1 MEDEMTITFKGG
13 LRVDA
18 VQDGIEVETDQL
30 PSDGGEGAAPPPF
43 LHFLA
48 SIGTCAGLYVLRFCQ
63 LRKIPTDDIRLVQ
76 RIERG
81 KTGRLE
87 EVRIDIEVPP
97 EFPEKYHRA
106 LVAAANAC
114 AVKKSIV
121 SPPEFAVRTV
131 VVD

>member
-1 MEDEMTITFKGG
+1 MTITFAGG

-18 VQDGIEVETDQL
+18 VQDGIKVETDQL
-30 PSDGGEGAAPPPF
+30 PSEGGEGAAPPPF
-43 LHFLA
+43 FHFLA

-63 LRKIPTDDIRLVQ
+63 VRKIPSDEIRLVQ
-76 RIERG
+76 RMKRG

-87 EVRIDIEVPP
+87 EVQIEIEVPP

-114 AVKKSIV
+114 SVKKSII
-121 SPPEFAVRTV
+121 SPPEFTVRTV